1 MKKLLF
7 YVSAFILLLG
17 ITGCGRKNYL
27 PDTYV
32 EESDFQYMR
41 QGSMDLQPDMQKGEK
56 GYYFRHD
63 AFIYYL
69 DEETEK
75 LLPLCNRVDCL
86 HDMETEPARY
96 ETCNAYVQ
104 PYGGQSCSTGFEY
117 YKGYLYYI
125 AQSYE
130 GMETILTL
138 YRLSEDGAEKEQIYQ
153 WKEVYIMD
161 WMIHRGIFY
170 YSEGIF
176 EESDSEDE
184 VVEEY
189 FFVKAIDLTK
199 VVKRPKTIFE
209 PSREEIDYMGIQWLT
224 AYGNYLYFLV
234 TGNGAG
240 YEKVHIYNIKNGN
253 VSELALEGHEEEN
266 ISSVVFW
273 QDHILFSLDVFD
285 VNDMEYSSFT
295 PKTWY
300 MANLDGSNSQ
310 VFMEDVLSGYSFRS
324 DGEYLYVT
332 NSFIVTRDELGLM
345 EYNEKKTF
353 WVYDKE
359 KQLVDTFL
367 LPDEIKD
374 LGLPPIGDPQRMCTV
389 YKDDTEWGVLY
400 WDKSQIGNCNGGAPQ
415 LKKIPYSF

>member
-138 YRLSEDGAEKEQIYQ
+138 Y
-153 WKEVYIMD
+153 V
-161 WMIHRGIFY
+161 
-170 YSEGIF
+170 
-176 EESDSEDE
+176 SDE
-184 VVEEY
+184 
-189 FFVKAIDLTK
+189 
-199 VVKRPKTIFE
+199 
-209 PSREEIDYMGIQWLT
+209 
-224 AYGNYLYFLV
+224 
-234 TGNGAG
+234 
-240 YEKVHIYNIKNGN
+240 
-253 VSELALEGHEEEN
+253 
-266 ISSVVFW
+266 
-273 QDHILFSLDVFD
+273 
-285 VNDMEYSSFT
+285 
-295 PKTWY
+295 
-300 MANLDGSNSQ
+300 
-310 VFMEDVLSGYSFRS
+310 
-324 DGEYLYVT
+324 
-332 NSFIVTRDELGLM
+332 
-345 EYNEKKTF
+345 
-353 WVYDKE
+353 
-359 KQLVDTFL
+359 
-367 LPDEIKD
+367 
-374 LGLPPIGDPQRMCTV
+374 
-389 YKDDTEWGVLY
+389 
-400 WDKSQIGNCNGGAPQ
+400 
-415 LKKIPYSF
+415 